1 VPAILTAQEA
11 EIKGL
16 LLGSPGKKLSSPYL
30 KKKPE
35 NKATSQRWR
44 HRPVVPATWKVEVGG
59 SKSEARPKQ
68 KVRPY
73 LKTD

>member
-1 VPAILTAQEA
+1 MVANVLILA
-11 EIKGL
+11 L
-16 LLGSPGKKLSSPYL
+16 L
-30 KKKPE
+30 E
-35 NKATSQRWR
+35 
-44 HRPVVPATWKVEVGG
+44 VEVGG